1 MPRSLIRLTASVTAN
16 SGYHRSMHRLS
27 VESSAVESV
36 GYSAGSR
43 TLEIEYAGGG
53 VYRYLGVPQRAY
65 ELLLRTDSRGAYVN
79 RRIKP
84 YYRCLRVAT

>member
-1 MPRSLIRLTASVTAN
+1 V
-16 SGYHRSMHRLS
+16 HRLS

-36 GYSAGSR
+36 GYDPRTR

-53 VYRYLGVPQRAY
+53 VYRYFGVPPRAY
-65 ELLLRTDSRGAYVN
+65 VLLLRADSIGAYVN

-84 YYRCLRVAT
+84 YYRCARVAT

>member
-1 MPRSLIRLTASVTAN
+1 MRR
-16 SGYHRSMHRLS
+16 RS

-36 GYSAGSR
+36 GYDPCTR
-43 TLEIEYAGGG
+43 TLEIEYAGGC
-53 VYRYLGVPQRAY
+53 VYRYLSVPPRAY
-65 ELLLRTDSRGAYVN
+65 ELLLRVDSHGAFVN

>member
-1 MPRSLIRLTASVTAN
+1 V
-16 SGYHRSMHRLS
+16 HRLH

-36 GYSAGSR
+36 GYDAVRR

-53 VYRYLGVPQRAY
+53 VYRYLGVPLRAY
-65 ELLLRTDSRGAYVN
+65 ALLLRADSIGAYVN

-84 YYRCLRVAT
+84 YYRCVRVAT